1 MGLSYKEVFL
11 FLLMHY
17 GIRLSL
23 RHLKR
28 LVKILGIKKTRDA
41 SDLRDVIFAINELE
55 LRKSGDIAGYRQMT
69 QRMHVDH
76 QLVVGRERVRELL
89 KICDQKKVVQRPK
102 TICQQRS

>member
-1 MGLSYKEVFL
+1 MRVPNLHTAPK
-11 FLLMHY
+11 
-17 GIRLSL
+17 
-23 RHLKR
+23 RHLI
-28 LVKILGIKKTRDA
+28 KIRTFPTRDA

-89 KICDQKKVVQRPK
+89 KICDPEKVVQRPK